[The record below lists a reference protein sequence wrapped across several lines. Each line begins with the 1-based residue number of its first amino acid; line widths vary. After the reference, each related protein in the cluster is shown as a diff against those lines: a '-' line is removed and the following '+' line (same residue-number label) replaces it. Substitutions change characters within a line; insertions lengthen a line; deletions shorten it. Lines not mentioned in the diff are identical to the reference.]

1 MKYQGKSKKQYE
13 DSARFVGYSIIGMIA
28 LLVVMTLFS
37 SCATTKVD
45 KCCEKTVS
53 DENMRRVMSSILNKI
68 CKFAVY
74 CAEIAHS

>member
-13 DSARFVGYSIIGMIA
+13 DSARFAGYSIIGMIA

-45 KCCEKTVS
+45 KCCEKT
-53 DENMRRVMSSILNKI
+53 DKIIKHYENSEVK
-68 CKFAVY
+68 
-74 CAEIAHS
+74 